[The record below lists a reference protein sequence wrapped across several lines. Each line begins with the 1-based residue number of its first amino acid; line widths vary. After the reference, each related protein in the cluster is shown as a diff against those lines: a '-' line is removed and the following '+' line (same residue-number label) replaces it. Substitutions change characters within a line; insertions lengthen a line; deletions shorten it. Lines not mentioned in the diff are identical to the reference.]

1 MRLSLSIRSPGW
13 GAVALSAARFGF
25 ACTFSE
31 GKKRLLLCAHKTRAG
46 THTHTHTHTPS
57 HTHTHSYT
65 QCGNKPYAKCTR
77 DHMHIHTHQ
86 MQLMP
91 TSRSRNVL
99 VVSPRHV
106 VSRVCF
112 LLYMSSYIAGR
123 RSPNLLSFKSRLNYT
138 CGVLRSINLW
148 LRGQGSGFGV
158 EGSGLRFRISGRG
171 GESISGIL

>member
-1 MRLSLSIRSPGW
+1 MLAGLGSLVRFRKEKKSCCSVLIR
-13 GAVALSAARFGF
+13 
-25 ACTFSE
+25 
-31 GKKRLLLCAHKTRAG
+31 RAPAP

-57 HTHTHSYT
+57 HTHTPTDTYSYT
-65 QCGNKPYAKCTR
+65 KYGNKPYAKCTR

-106 VSRVCF
+106 VSRVCI

-123 RSPNLLSFKSRLNYT
+123 RYPNNLSFKSRLNYT
-138 CGVLRSINLW
+138 CGVLRSFNLTFADSTALLQFLGKKCCTVPKSTW
-148 LRGQGSGFGV
+148 FLNCCRV
-158 EGSGLRFRISGRG
+158 
-171 GESISGIL
+171 